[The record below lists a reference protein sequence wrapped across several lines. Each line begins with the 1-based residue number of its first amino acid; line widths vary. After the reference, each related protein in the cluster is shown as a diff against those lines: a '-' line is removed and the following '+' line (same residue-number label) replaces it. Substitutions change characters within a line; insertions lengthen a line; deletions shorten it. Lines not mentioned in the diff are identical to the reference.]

1 MMSERKVIID
11 TGNSAVAYAVK
22 DAEAKVI
29 AAYPITPQTTIVE
42 KIAQFIEYGEMDAKM
57 IRVESEHSAMA
68 AIIGSEAMGVRS
80 FTATSS
86 HGLALMHEMLWYAA
100 NARLPVVMAVANRTL
115 GPPWNI
121 WADWGDAMADRDIGW
136 IISWAANNQE
146 VYDFTLISY
155 RVAEDKRVALPAM
168 VNLEAFVLTHT
179 SMPFEICGKEAREFL
194 PEYDPIWKLDPDD
207 PVIMGNIFSPADTMK
222 LRWDMWES
230 IKRARKV
237 ILGAIQEYNEMFN
250 RDYEGLIKTY
260 RMDDADYAIV
270 SMGTIGEE
278 AEVAVDALREEGL
291 KVGAIRINF
300 FRPFPRED
308 LVNVLNTVSRIII
321 IERSASLGAYGQIL
335 QDLGPTILLEKL
347 QVDVNDVFMG
357 IGGTDVSYEDIVN
370 VVKRAIKGELKT
382 LYWYGSE
389 NW

>member
-1 MMSERKVIID
+1 MSGRRVIID

-22 DAEAKVI
+22 DAEVKVI

-42 KIAQFIEYGEMDAKM
+42 KIAQFIEYGQMDAKM

-86 HGLALMHEMLWYAA
+86 HGLALMHEMLWYAS
-100 NARLPVVMAVANRTL
+100 NARLPVVMAVANRTM

-136 IISWAANNQE
+136 IMSWAANNQE

-155 RVAEDKRVALPAM
+155 RVAEDKRIVLPAM

-179 SMPFEICGKEAREFL
+179 SMPFEICGEETREYL
-194 PEYDPIWKLDPDD
+194 PEYDPVWKLDPDD
-207 PVIMGNIFSPADTMK
+207 PIIMGNLFSPADTMK

-230 IKRARKV
+230 MERAKKV
-237 ILGAIQEYNEMFN
+237 IAEAIREYNERFN
-250 RDYEGLIKTY
+250 RNYEGLIKTY
-260 RMDDADYAIV
+260 KMDDADYAIL

-278 AEVAVDALREEGL
+278 AEVATDVLREEGL
-291 KVGAIRINF
+291 KVGTVRINF

-308 LVNVLNTVSRIII
+308 IIKTLNGVSKVIIF
-321 IERSASLGAYGQIL
+321 ERSSSIGASGQIM
-335 QDLGPTILLEKL
+335 QDLGQSLLLEKMQL
-347 QVDVNDVFMG
+347 DVNDVFIG

-370 VVKRAIKGELKT
+370 VVKKAIKGDLAP

-389 NW
+389 GW

>member
-1 MMSERKVIID
+1 MSERKVIID

-308 LVNVLNTVSRIII
+308 LVNVLNSVSRIII

>member
-308 LVNVLNTVSRIII
+308 LVNVLNSVSRIII